1 MLFGARLVLVRDSSV
16 SECIDLIEELTASS
30 NWENLTTAT
39 SVNPYHIEGTKNAA
53 FEIAEDF
60 GQNTPDWVIVPAVAP
75 VLQPQPGKASRN

>member
-1 MLFGARLVLVRDSSV
+1 VYCSNAGQHTPVERNTQAMLFGARLVLVRDSSV

-60 GQNTPDWVIVPAVAP
+60 G
-75 VLQPQPGKASRN
+75 